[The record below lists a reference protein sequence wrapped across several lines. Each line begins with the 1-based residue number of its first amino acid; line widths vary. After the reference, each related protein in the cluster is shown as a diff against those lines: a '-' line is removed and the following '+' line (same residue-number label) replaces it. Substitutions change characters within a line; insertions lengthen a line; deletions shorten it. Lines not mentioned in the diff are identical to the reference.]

1 MAHKYSEMHLHLRR
15 LDRVWLDPAIFF
27 VTACTRNRKAVLAS
41 EQVAEILIDEW
52 QNARRHGWHVGRYV
66 IMPDHVHL
74 FCAPDPNAASLSD
87 LSEHGNVGAV
97 GEFPKCRGQ
106 RPRLQARF
114 GSANFSIIS
123 CVPKKATTKNGT
135 MYTIIQSGPTWCKA
149 PLNGHSL
156 EKLRTF
162 VSSNPLQQ
170 RRMLSASRWF

>member
-1 MAHKYSEMHLHLRR
+1 MHLHLRR

-27 VTACTRNRKAVLAS
+27 VTACTRNRKAILAS

-52 QNARRHGWHVGRYV
+52 QHAQRHGWHVGRCL

-74 FCAPDPNAASLSD
+74 FCAPDPNATSLSD
-87 LSEHGNVGAV
+87 FVGAWKRWSSRRISKMPRTASTAT
-97 GEFPKCRGQ
+97 GAIWQREFFDHLLRSEESYDQKWNYVHDNPVRADPVQ
-106 RPRLQARF
+106 RP
-114 GSANFSIIS
+114 
-123 CVPKKATTKNGT
+123 P
-135 MYTIIQSGPTWCKA
+135 
-149 PLNGHSL
+149 NGHSL